1 MIRRISQSQFSDLC
15 TYVLDKIAKEQGKPI
30 VIVIA
35 DEAGDII
42 HMTHMDGTPSRS
54 GTIASGK
61 AYTAAKMGRTTTA
74 LKQLC
79 EDIKTPLSDF
89 LMPGLTNMPG
99 GSPILDKQGELVGA
113 VGVSGRSAAEDQEMA
128 DFCAAY
134 LTQLL

>member
-1 MIRRISQSQFSDLC
+1 MISRVSQSQFTALC
-15 TYVLDKIAKEQGKPI
+15 SHVLDKIAKEQGKPI

-42 HMTHMDGTPSRS
+42 HMTHMDGVHGRS
-54 GTIASGK
+54 GIIASGK
-61 AYTAAKMGRTTTA
+61 AYTAARMVRSTAA

-79 EDIKTPLSDF
+79 EDINTPLSDF

-99 GSPILDKQGELVGA
+99 GSPILDKQGALVGA

-128 DFCAAY
+128 DYCAAY
-134 LTQLL
+134 LAQML

>member
-99 GSPILDKQGELVGA
+99 GSPILDKQGALYGA

-128 DFCAAY
+128 DYCAAY
-134 LTQLL
+134 LAEML